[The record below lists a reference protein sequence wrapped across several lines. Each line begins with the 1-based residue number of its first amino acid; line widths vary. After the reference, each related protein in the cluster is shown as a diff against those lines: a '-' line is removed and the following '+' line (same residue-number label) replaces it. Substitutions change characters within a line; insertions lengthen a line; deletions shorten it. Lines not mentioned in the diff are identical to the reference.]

1 MSAQITLYKDVQLTI
16 PLTNGTWV
24 DAVDLGTATIPASG
38 TSPQT
43 PVCVYAKNTGTTTI
57 RDIYITP
64 IAGGG
69 SGGAQFSADIAIAP
83 DVTGAFGSFGAVAT
97 QHLVFAGNCERA
109 RSTPSSNTSVNITNP
124 GTPPTLS
131 AGVLSSNLPAGTYT
145 VAYSFTNLNGE
156 TLISPTA
163 NFTITA
169 GQSVQVSAIALAANA
184 TGINYY
190 MSYRAGDS
198 SSLFLAGNNVGAA
211 AIDLLGAKGFFRFW
225 VRQVIDSADTPGI
238 RQAKLQLVATDIG

>member
-1 MSAQITLYKDVQLTI
+1 MSAQIILYKDIQLTV

-24 DAVDLGTATIPASG
+24 DSVDLGTSTIPSSG
-38 TSPQT
+38 SSPQT
-43 PVCVYAKNTGTTTI
+43 PVCIYAKNTGTTTI
-57 RDIYITP
+57 RDIYIRP

-69 SGGAQFSADIAIAP
+69 SGGSQFSADIQIAP
-83 DVTGAFGSFGAVAT
+83 DVAGAYGTFGAVGV
-97 QHLVFAGNCERA
+97 QQLVLSGNCGFA
-109 RSTPSSNTSVNITNP
+109 KAVPGSNTSVNISNP

-131 AGVLSSNLPAGTYT
+131 AGSLSSNLPAGVYT

-169 GQSVQVSAIALAANA
+169 QQSVRVAAIALAANA

-190 MSYRAGDS
+190 ISYRAGDVSLFFS
-198 SSLFLAGNNVGAA
+198 SSNSGAA
-211 AIDLLGAKGFFRFW
+211 AIDLLGARGFFRFW
-225 VRQVIDSADTPGI
+225 ARQTIDSADTPGV
-238 RQAKLQLVATDIG
+238 RQAKLQLDATDIG